1 MHHEQLEF
9 PEEMFEPELAA
20 VNIRDASTIPDSIRG
35 FDFSVTDRIANPA
48 PDAESAWIPEI
59 RGNRREGILAARD
72 GGGFRAS
79 VAAAALVVTFGAGWF
94 GGSHAQRLQ
103 HLAAALNP
111 FAPVLDASPSLSP
124 PAPEAAA
131 AAESP
136 AKVTSAKTGPD
147 TSGLTKLFDSAA
159 STAYKPAPVRRAA
172 PAPSQVA
179 LVSPENA
186 IAQAVAAQREEKDPP
201 RLTAAP
207 ETRPGTIAG
216 WTVRRV
222 DGGTAVLEGPGG
234 SVFQVRQGDTVP
246 GVGRVDSIV
255 LWGGRWIVSTATGLI
270 ATQ

>member
-9 PEEMFEPELAA
+9 PEEMFEPEPAA
-20 VNIRDASTIPDSIRG
+20 INIRDAAAVPDSIRG

-59 RGNRREGILAARD
+59 TGNRREGILPARD

-79 VAAAALVVTFGAGWF
+79 VAAAVLLVTFGAGWF

-111 FAPVLDASPSLSP
+111 FTPVLEASPSP
-124 PAPEAAA
+124 PAPEAVA

-136 AKVTSAKTGPD
+136 AKVTPAKAGPD
-147 TSGLTKLFDSAA
+147 TSGLNKLFDSAA

-172 PAPSQVA
+172 PAPSPVV

-201 RLTAAP
+201 RLAPAP

-234 SVFQVRQGDTVP
+234 VFQVRQGDTVP

>member
-9 PEEMFEPELAA
+9 PEEMFEPEPAA
-20 VNIRDASTIPDSIRG
+20 INIRDAAAVPDSIRG

-59 RGNRREGILAARD
+59 TGNRREGILPARD

-79 VAAAALVVTFGAGWF
+79 VAAAVLLVTFGAGWF

-111 FAPVLDASPSLSP
+111 FTPVLDASPSP
-124 PAPEAAA
+124 PAPEAVA

-136 AKVTSAKTGPD
+136 AKVTPAKAGPD
-147 TSGLTKLFDSAA
+147 TSGLNKLFDSAA

-172 PAPSQVA
+172 PAPSPVV

-201 RLTAAP
+201 RLAPAP

-234 SVFQVRQGDTVP
+234 VFQVRQGDTVP
-246 GVGRVDSIV
+246 GVVRVDSIV

>member
-9 PEEMFEPELAA
+9 PEEMFEPEPAA
-20 VNIRDASTIPDSIRG
+20 VNIRDAAAIRDSIPG

-48 PDAESAWIPEI
+48 PDAASAWIPEI
-59 RGNRREGILAARD
+59 TGNRREGILAARD
-72 GGGFRAS
+72 RGGFRAS

-111 FAPVLDASPSLSP
+111 FAPVLDASPSSP
-124 PAPEAAA
+124 PTPEAVAV
-131 AAESP
+131 AESP
-136 AKVTSAKTGPD
+136 AKVTSTKAGPD
-147 TSGLTKLFDSAA
+147 TSGLKKLFDSAA
-159 STAYKPAPVRRAA
+159 STAYKPSAPRRAS
-172 PAPSQVA
+172 PAPSPVA

-201 RLTAAP
+201 RLSAAP

-234 SVFQVRQGDTVP
+234 NVFQVRQGDTVP

>member
-1 MHHEQLEF
+1 
-9 PEEMFEPELAA
+9 
-20 VNIRDASTIPDSIRG
+20 
-35 FDFSVTDRIANPA
+35 
-48 PDAESAWIPEI
+48 
-59 RGNRREGILAARD
+59 
-72 GGGFRAS
+72 
-79 VAAAALVVTFGAGWF
+79 
-94 GGSHAQRLQ
+94 
-103 HLAAALNP
+103 LNP
-111 FAPVLDASPSLSP
+111 FTPVLDASPSP
-124 PAPEAAA
+124 PAPEAVA
-131 AAESP
+131 AAESL
-136 AKVTSAKTGPD
+136 AKVTPAKAGPD
-147 TSGLTKLFDSAA
+147 TSGLNKLFDSAA

-172 PAPSQVA
+172 PAPSPVV

-201 RLTAAP
+201 RLAPAP

-234 SVFQVRQGDTVP
+234 VFQVRQGDTVP